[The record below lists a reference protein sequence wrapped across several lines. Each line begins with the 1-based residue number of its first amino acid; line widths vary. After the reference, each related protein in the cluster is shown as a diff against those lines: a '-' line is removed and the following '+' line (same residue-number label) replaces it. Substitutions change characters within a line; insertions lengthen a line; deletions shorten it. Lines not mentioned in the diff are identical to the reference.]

1 MFLPMVGY
9 RSHARATGGHCFEL
23 YVTPET
29 AACGC
34 CGRQSRRSCSI
45 LYARTSTGEV
55 QVLLWSWYEHRMNGT
70 AVILEGNMLIFWVGD
85 KKHGA
90 CLVVGF
96 LGRLEIFAGF

>member
-55 QVLLWSWYEHRMNGT
+55 QVLLWYLNEHESTGT
-70 AVILEGNMLIFWVGD
+70 AVVMVRVVLRFLAGEKKNGD
-85 KKHGA
+85 DLA
-90 CLVVGF
+90 ADF
-96 LGRLEIFAGF
+96 LGSSEIL